1 MKHPPRTFARLS
13 PLAILILILLAA
25 IARGAPPNVVLFLVD
40 DLGYGDLS
48 SYGHPTIKTPNID
61 GIGERGI
68 RLTSYYAAAPS
79 CSPSRAALLTGRY
92 PLRVGLPRVL
102 GPETTLGIPAAELTL
117 AEALKEKG
125 YRTAAIGKW
134 HVGHAKPEFLPT
146 GQGFDSY
153 FGLLYSND
161 MIRPWVNTDRPL
173 ELWRNDRPIEHPVDQ
188 TQLTVRYTEEAQKFI
203 RSSEG
208 NPFFLYLPYSMVH
221 VPIHA
226 APQFRDKSRAG
237 PYGDV
242 VEAIDWSVGQ
252 VLKTLH
258 EVGVVDNTL
267 VVFTSDNGPWQNM
280 PDRMFQ
286 GNVIKPWHAG
296 SAGPLRGYKAT
307 TYEGGVRVPAIIQ
320 WPSRI
325 EGGRASA
332 DIVTA
337 MDLYVTILKAAGAA
351 VPSDRPV
358 DGNDLT
364 RFLKGEE
371 PSPTK
376 HYFYFN
382 HERLEGVREGRWKL
396 RWTREDSTGTPLI
409 ELFDLEIDPG
419 EMYDRKAEFPEVVSR
434 LREKMKQFAAELG
447 ATVASD
453 R

>member
-1 MKHPPRTFARLS
+1 
-13 PLAILILILLAA
+13 
-25 IARGAPPNVVLFLVD
+25 
-40 DLGYGDLS
+40 
-48 SYGHPTIKTPNID
+48 
-61 GIGERGI
+61 
-68 RLTSYYAAAPS
+68 
-79 CSPSRAALLTGRY
+79 
-92 PLRVGLPRVL
+92 
-102 GPETTLGIPAAELTL
+102 
-117 AEALKEKG
+117 
-125 YRTAAIGKW
+125 
-134 HVGHAKPEFLPT
+134 PEFLPT

-258 EVGVVDNTL
+258 EVGAVDNTL

-351 VPSDRPV
+351 VPSD
-358 DGNDLT
+358 
-364 RFLKGEE
+364 
-371 PSPTK
+371 
-376 HYFYFN
+376 
-382 HERLEGVREGRWKL
+382 
-396 RWTREDSTGTPLI
+396 
-409 ELFDLEIDPG
+409 
-419 EMYDRKAEFPEVVSR
+419 
-434 LREKMKQFAAELG
+434 
-447 ATVASD
+447 
-453 R
+453 

>member
-351 VPSDRPV
+351 VPSD
-358 DGNDLT
+358 
-364 RFLKGEE
+364 
-371 PSPTK
+371 
-376 HYFYFN
+376 
-382 HERLEGVREGRWKL
+382 
-396 RWTREDSTGTPLI
+396 
-409 ELFDLEIDPG
+409 
-419 EMYDRKAEFPEVVSR
+419 
-434 LREKMKQFAAELG
+434 
-447 ATVASD
+447 
-453 R
+453 